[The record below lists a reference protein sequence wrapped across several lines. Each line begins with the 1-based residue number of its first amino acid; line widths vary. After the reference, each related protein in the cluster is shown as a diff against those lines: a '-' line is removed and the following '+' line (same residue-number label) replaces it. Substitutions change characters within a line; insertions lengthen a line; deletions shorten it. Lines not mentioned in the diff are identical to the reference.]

1 MSELTPAAGASIRIT
16 TVPNLRDLGGW
27 TTPDGT
33 VRRGLVYRSA
43 EFSSLAGPDA
53 EAFADL
59 GIRTVFD
66 MRTQDERT
74 QQPNTVPDGTGYVVV
89 DIFADR
95 TGAAPAQL
103 LAVLGDP
110 AAAEALLGGGKAVTL
125 FEGAYRELITLPSA
139 VNGYREFFTDLAD
152 PSMVPAVFHCTTGKD
167 RTGWGAAALL
177 LLLGVSSDDVME
189 DYLLTN
195 EQLLPSL
202 QPILDRFA
210 AAGGD
215 PALLMPVLGVQ
226 REYLEAAMDEM
237 TRTYGDVETYFVDG
251 LGIDSETIAKLRS
264 SLVEPAS

>member
-27 TTPDGT
+27 RTPNGT
-33 VRRGLVYRSA
+33 VRRGRVYRSA
-43 EFSSLAGPDA
+43 EFSDLASPDA
-53 EAFADL
+53 ETFADL

-74 QQPNTVPDGTGYVVV
+74 QQPNIVPDGTAYVVV

-103 LAVLGDP
+103 LAVLSDP
-110 AAAEALLGGGKAVTL
+110 AAAAALLGGGKAVTL
-125 FEGAYRELITLPSA
+125 FERAYRELITLPSA
-139 VNGYREFFTDLAD
+139 VNGYREFFTDLAE

-167 RTGWGAAALL
+167 RTGWGAASLL
-177 LLLGVSSDDVME
+177 LLLGVSSGDVME

-202 QPILDRFA
+202 QPILDRFV

-226 REYLEAAMDEM
+226 RAYLDAAMDEM

-251 LGIDSETIAKLRS
+251 LGVDPETIATLRS
-264 SLVEPAS
+264 SLVTPAS